1 MDKGTECLKAIE
13 GNIDMALERLEQL
26 RRAHPEIYEN
36 AAFHD
41 AEALIGGIRMMV
53 WELEPDK
60 LDIMP
65 YAGYK
70 NDEFYATITYQQGG
84 KDDGKWG
91 VEIEKREVY
100 RSKVM
105 ALKELARIAD
115 RFHMKPIKHNE
126 KPSDAGTSDGQTGKS
141 LENEYPSLF

>member
-91 VEIEKREVY
+91 V
-100 RSKVM
+100 
-105 ALKELARIAD
+105 
-115 RFHMKPIKHNE
+115 
-126 KPSDAGTSDGQTGKS
+126 
-141 LENEYPSLF
+141 

>member
-115 RFHMKPIKHNE
+115 RFYMKPIKHNE
-126 KPSDAGTSDGQTGKS
+126 KPPTAATEDGQTGKGS
-141 LENEYPSLF
+141 DNVYPSLF